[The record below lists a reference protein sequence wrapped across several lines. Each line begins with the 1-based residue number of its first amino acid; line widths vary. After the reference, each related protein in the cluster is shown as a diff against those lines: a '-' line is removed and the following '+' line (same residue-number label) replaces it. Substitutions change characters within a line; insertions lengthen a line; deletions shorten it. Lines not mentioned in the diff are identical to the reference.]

1 MPEWPRFL
9 FTLNRRPRRDV
20 KDAENLDFLLYFHV
34 SSFSSLVQGFS
45 IMALK
50 LVQLSDPH
58 FVADPKKT
66 LMGIPP
72 RDSLQCVVEEAQ
84 REAPD
89 LVLVTGDLSQD
100 GSPAAYESLGE
111 ALAPLEA
118 PCCGLPGNHD
128 DKSVLAEALEHPPF
142 RSGWAFTVEDWRF
155 LLLDS
160 AVPEGNHGRLSSST
174 LDALDAELSAH
185 SDRPTLLALHH
196 SPVPVGAAWLDPINL
211 QAPDELRQVVR
222 AHSQVQLVLFGH
234 VHQAVDAQWG
244 DVSLYGCPST
254 CFQFAPH
261 EDTFTLD
268 PVPPGYRTVTL
279 HENGSFETTLHRV
292 PVPFTIDASATGY

>member
-1 MPEWPRFL
+1 
-9 FTLNRRPRRDV
+9 
-20 KDAENLDFLLYFHV
+20 
-34 SSFSSLVQGFS
+34 
-45 IMALK
+45 MALQ

-58 FVADPKKT
+58 FFADSAKT
-66 LMGIPP
+66 LMGIPL
-72 RDSLQCVVEEAQ
+72 RDSLRRVVEEAR

-100 GSPAAYESLGE
+100 GSPEAYEALGE
-111 ALAPLEA
+111 ALVPMGA

-142 RSGWAFTVEDWRF
+142 RSGSTFTVGDWRL

-160 AVPEGNHGRLSSST
+160 SVPEADHGRLSSST
-174 LDALDAELSAH
+174 LEALDAELSDH

-196 SPVPVGAAWLDPINL
+196 SPVPVGAEWLDPINL
-211 QAPDELRQVVR
+211 QAPEKLRQVVD

-254 CFQFAPH
+254 CFQFAPQA
-261 EDTFTLD
+261 DTFTLD
-268 PVPPGYRTVTL
+268 SVPPGYRTVTL
-279 HENGSFETTLHRV
+279 YEDGSFETTLHRV
-292 PVPFTIDASATGY
+292 PVPFSVDANATGY